1 MAIQTDGYTFA
12 LSDEVMRT
20 PVRPIWMTTATS
32 VSGHQRA
39 TGPGLVVAAATVLA
53 LLATSGCV
61 ADGSPSPAGR
71 GTTGTGDAADP
82 TAAAPSSTAAPQ
94 EDAVRIR
101 LSIGDQEATGTLEDN
116 PATRD
121 LVSLLPVTVPMGDLF
136 GREKPGPLPRAL
148 TGEVEPA
155 FTYRIGQI
163 AYWPPSH
170 DIVVVYE
177 GDGLQVPSPGLV
189 PLGTV
194 DTGLDVIAAA
204 GDDFDMTIAVLD

>member
-1 MAIQTDGYTFA
+1 
-12 LSDEVMRT
+12 
-20 PVRPIWMTTATS
+20 MTTAPPL
-32 VSGHQRA
+32 SGHQRA
-39 TGPGLVVAAATVLA
+39 TARDLVVATATALA
-53 LLATSGCV
+53 LLLTVGCGTDV
-61 ADGSPSPAGR
+61 SPSSAGP
-71 GTTGTGDAADP
+71 GTTGAGDGADP
-82 TAAAPSSTAAPQ
+82 TDAAPSSTAAPQ

-101 LSIGDQEATGTLEDN
+101 LSIGDQEVTGTLEDN

-148 TGEVEPA
+148 TGEVEPV
-155 FTYRIGQI
+155 FTYRVGQI
-163 AYWPPSH
+163 AYWPPSR
-170 DIVVVYE
+170 DIFVVYE
-177 GDGLQVPSPGLV
+177 GEGLRVPSPGLV

>member
-1 MAIQTDGYTFA
+1 
-12 LSDEVMRT
+12 
-20 PVRPIWMTTATS
+20 VRS

-39 TGPGLVVAAATVLA
+39 PGPGLVVAAAAATVLA
-53 LLATSGCV
+53 LLATSRCV
-61 ADGSPSPAGR
+61 ADGSPSPAVP

-82 TAAAPSSTAAPQ
+82 TAAAPSSTGARQ

-148 TGEVEPA
+148 TVDVEPV

-163 AYWPPSH
+163 AYWPPSR
-170 DIVVVYE
+170 DIVLVYE
-177 GDGLQVPSPGLV
+177 GDGLQVPSPGLI

-194 DTGLDVIAAA
+194 DTGLDVVATA
-204 GDDFDMTIAVLD
+204 GGDFDMTIAVLD

>member
-1 MAIQTDGYTFA
+1 VGRRLA
-12 LSDEVMRT
+12 
-20 PVRPIWMTTATS
+20 
-32 VSGHQRA
+32 
-39 TGPGLVVAAATVLA
+39 LVVAAAVLA
-53 LLATSGCV
+53 LPIAAGCAT
-61 ADGSPSPAGR
+61 DDPPPPAVGMA
-71 GTTGTGDAADP
+71 TATGTESTD
-82 TAAAPSSTAAPQ
+82 AAPSSTTAPQ

-101 LSIGDQEATGTLEDN
+101 LSIGDQEAIGTLEDN
-116 PATRD
+116 PVTRD

-148 TGEVEPA
+148 TGDVEPV

-170 DIVVVYE
+170 DIFVVYE
-177 GDGLQVPSPGLV
+177 GDGLQVPGPGLV